1 MTVDRLS
8 VFGPPR
14 LCAPN
19 EHAPTI
25 AGARSPKQCHHYDY
39 GTTFRSATLQSF
51 RINKL
56 RDCDPRNIA
65 QSYKIVGN
73 PVKDGLVPLGE
84 DVSTVR
90 NLPTRCLV
98 AQQVH
103 PSPSH
108 AASSAPLKR
117 FEHRV
122 QHVAVTIAIPS
133 EHALRRRLQRHQASA
148 RPSRLRN
155 HDFAR
160 STSNAA
166 MFLSSRLNSTPR
178 RWIGCPRPRYLS
190 AYPLAFNCASAAPSG
205 AASTTLN
212 SKR

>member
-1 MTVDRLS
+1 MREQSSGHWGLGNVEVASEIEQGALADGVADALGVDEAMREVGLS

-73 PVKDGLVPLGE
+73 PVKDGLAVDG
-84 DVSTVR
+84 R
-90 NLPTRCLV
+90 NR
-98 AQQVH
+98 A
-103 PSPSH
+103 
-108 AASSAPLKR
+108 
-117 FEHRV
+117 
-122 QHVAVTIAIPS
+122 
-133 EHALRRRLQRHQASA
+133 
-148 RPSRLRN
+148 
-155 HDFAR
+155 
-160 STSNAA
+160 
-166 MFLSSRLNSTPR
+166 
-178 RWIGCPRPRYLS
+178 
-190 AYPLAFNCASAAPSG
+190 
-205 AASTTLN
+205 
-212 SKR
+212 